1 MLKRYTF
8 WLWLAVV
15 FLSLTGVIH
24 SIGLFIRPTPGNEVE
39 RQMLDLMMNYKQ
51 DFGAGFHPSMWNL
64 FIALSSCF
72 TFLCLLGGLTLAYL
86 LKKRVAPDVLKGIVR
101 IQLLVFGI
109 CFIVMSVLTFLPPI
123 VLTGLCVLFL
133 AIGSVMFPGTKQSL
147 DNSPV

>member
-51 DFGAGFHPSMWNL
+51 DFGAGFHTSMWNL

-133 AIGSVMFPGTKQSL
+133 AIGSVMFPGRKQSI
-147 DNSPV
+147 DSAPV